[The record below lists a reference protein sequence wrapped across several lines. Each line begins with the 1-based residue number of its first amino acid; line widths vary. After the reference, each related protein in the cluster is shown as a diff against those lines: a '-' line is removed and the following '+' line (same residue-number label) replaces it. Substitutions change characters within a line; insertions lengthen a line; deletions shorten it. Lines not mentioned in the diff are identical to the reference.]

1 MRASTNQS
9 GEAWIGVVPERWSVE
24 PLGRWFRERK
34 TTVSDADFA
43 PLSVTMQG
51 IVPQLE
57 NVAKTDNNANR
68 KLVRKGDFAIN
79 SRSDRKGSAGVS
91 GLDGSVSVITTVLQ
105 PRGLNPRF
113 THHLLRSRPFQEEF
127 YRWGHGIVDDLW
139 STKWSDMKSIKIPVP
154 PEPEQR
160 AIADYLDRETAQIDA
175 FIAKNEELITL
186 LTERRAAVIA
196 DAATGGVRQEAR
208 LVDSGVDWIGSIPAN
223 WDVRPLRWSA
233 RIRTGTTPSGDMVF
247 ADEPGEPWIRP
258 DDLDVSG
265 AASVAS
271 RWLTPEGAT
280 QGRPAVPGATLVCT
294 IGATLGKSGRIER
307 ASYFNQQITS
317 VSWALNDEFLYWV
330 FVAAREA
337 VARLSVGNT
346 LPILNNDKL
355 ATLRIP
361 VPPVE
366 EQGVIVDYIRAQTT
380 RIDAAIQTAHRG
392 VALAR
397 ERRAAL
403 ISAAVTGKIDVG
415 VAV

>member
-1 MRASTNQS
+1 VTVLSPDTWQATRFGRVARIGNGADCGAVEVEEGGYPVYGSGGEFRRASS
-9 GEAWIGVVPERWSVE
+9 YLYDGESVLFGRKGTVDRPLYVNGRFWTVDTMYYTIIDRSRLLPRFAYYWATTLPFGAWATDTALPSMTATAIKAARIDLP
-24 PLGRWFRERK
+24 PLG
-34 TTVSDADFA
+34 
-43 PLSVTMQG
+43 
-51 IVPQLE
+51 
-57 NVAKTDNNANR
+57 
-68 KLVRKGDFAIN
+68 
-79 SRSDRKGSAGVS
+79 
-91 GLDGSVSVITTVLQ
+91 
-105 PRGLNPRF
+105 
-113 THHLLRSRPFQEEF
+113 
-127 YRWGHGIVDDLW
+127 
-139 STKWSDMKSIKIPVP
+139 
-154 PEPEQR
+154 EQR

-175 FIAKNEELITL
+175 FIAKNEELIAL

>member
-1 MRASTNQS
+1 MEAISEFGGTDTSRTRPTSDLLSGYSFVADGDVAYAKVTPCFENGKGLLARDLPNGYAFATTEISVLRPRHGLDARFLAWILQS
-9 GEAWIGVVPERWSVE
+9 GD
-24 PLGRWFRERK
+24 FR
-34 TTVSDADFA
+34 S
-43 PLSVTMQG
+43 S
-51 IVPQLE
+51 
-57 NVAKTDNNANR
+57 
-68 KLVRKGDFAIN
+68 
-79 SRSDRKGSAGVS
+79 GVS
-91 GLDGSVSVITTVLQ
+91 QMTGSGGLRRVPDSFAASFRVPA
-105 PRGLNPRF
+105 PRV
-113 THHLLRSRPFQEEF
+113 E
-127 YRWGHGIVDDLW
+127 V
-139 STKWSDMKSIKIPVP
+139 
-154 PEPEQR
+154 QR

-175 FIAKNEELITL
+175 FIAKNEELIAL

>member
-1 MRASTNQS
+1 MTFPRIPLRRAARILNGGTPPS
-9 GEAWIGVVPERWSVE
+9 GVPEFWDGEV
-24 PLGRWFRERK
+24 PF
-34 TTVSDADFA
+34 
-43 PLSVTMQG
+43 VT
-51 IVPQLE
+51 PPDL
-57 NVAKTDNNANR
+57 N
-68 KLVRKGDFAIN
+68 
-79 SRSDRKGSAGVS
+79 
-91 GLDGSVSVITTVLQ
+91 GLDGAPLESTARTITADGVAHAGLAPAGSVLLSTRAPIGHIGRLTSPAAFNQGCRALVPAPNHEARFLAYALVAARADMDA
-105 PRGLNPRF
+105 RGLGTTF
-113 THHLLRSRPFQEEF
+113 LELSGSSLAQ
-127 YRWGHGIVDDLW
+127 VD
-139 STKWSDMKSIKIPVP
+139 VP
-154 PEPEQR
+154 LAPLDEQR
-160 AIADYLDRETAQIDA
+160 AIADYLDWETAQIDA
-175 FIAKNEELITL
+175 FVAKNEELVGL

-208 LVDSGVDWIGSIPAN
+208 LVDSGVDWIGSIPTN

-247 ADEPGEPWIRP
+247 ADDPGEPWIRP

-265 AASVAS
+265 TASVAS

-355 ATLRIP
+355 ATLRVP

-415 VAV
+415 VAA

>member
-1 MRASTNQS
+1 MTVLSPDTWQATRFGRVARIGNGADCGAVEVEEGGYPVYGSGGEFRRASS
-9 GEAWIGVVPERWSVE
+9 YLYDGESVLFGRKGTVDRPLYVNGRFWTVDTMYYTIIDRSRLLPRFAYYWATTLPFGAWATDTALPSMTATAIKAARIDLP
-24 PLGRWFRERK
+24 PLG
-34 TTVSDADFA
+34 
-43 PLSVTMQG
+43 
-51 IVPQLE
+51 
-57 NVAKTDNNANR
+57 
-68 KLVRKGDFAIN
+68 
-79 SRSDRKGSAGVS
+79 
-91 GLDGSVSVITTVLQ
+91 
-105 PRGLNPRF
+105 
-113 THHLLRSRPFQEEF
+113 
-127 YRWGHGIVDDLW
+127 
-139 STKWSDMKSIKIPVP
+139 
-154 PEPEQR
+154 EQR

-175 FIAKNEELITL
+175 FIAKNEELIAL

>member
-1 MRASTNQS
+1 MSAPWLDELPDGWQEIALRYLARIETGSRDTVDAVPGGEYPFIIRSQTPLEIDTYSYDTEAVLTAGDGAVGEIFHHIDGRFEVHQRVYVVHDFHGLHGRFFYYYFSSEFGQTVAYGGAQSTVASLRRPMLT
-9 GEAWIGVVPERWSVE
+9 GFP
-24 PLGRWFRERK
+24 
-34 TTVSDADFA
+34 
-43 PLSVTMQG
+43 
-51 IVPQLE
+51 
-57 NVAKTDNNANR
+57 VA
-68 KLVRKGDFAIN
+68 
-79 SRSDRKGSAGVS
+79 
-91 GLDGSVSVITTVLQ
+91 
-105 PRGLNPRF
+105 
-113 THHLLRSRPFQEEF
+113 
-127 YRWGHGIVDDLW
+127 
-139 STKWSDMKSIKIPVP
+139 VP
-154 PEPEQR
+154 PLDVQR

-208 LVDSGVDWIGSIPAN
+208 LVDSGVDWIGSIPTN

-247 ADEPGEPWIRP
+247 ADDPGEPWIRP

-265 AASVAS
+265 TASVAS

-415 VAV
+415 VDA